1 MILDTSFLIDTL
13 RGEET
18 VEEAVRTV
26 DERGTAQVS
35 SITVMELWEGI
46 HLADSSDHERT
57 VVENLLTDVRELPF
71 DRECATTAGAI
82 NATLQRDGAPIE
94 DANVMIA
101 ATALVHDVPIVTN
114 NVAHFD
120 RIDDLEILT
129 Y

>member
-13 RGEET
+13 RGENT

-46 HLADSSDHERT
+46 HLADSSDRERT
-57 VVENLLTDVRELPF
+57 VVKNLLSDVRELPF
-71 DRECATTAGAI
+71 DRECATTAGEI
-82 NATLQRDGAPIE
+82 NAKLQRGGAPIE
-94 DANVMIA
+94 DADVMIA

-114 NVAHFD
+114 NADHFE

>member
-13 RGEET
+13 RGRET

-26 DERGTAQVS
+26 DERGTAHVS
-35 SITVMELWEGI
+35 SVTVMELWEGV
-46 HLADSSDHERT
+46 HLADSSDRERA
-57 VVENLLTDVRELPF
+57 VVKNLLRDLRELPF
-71 DRECATTAGAI
+71 DRECATTAGEL
-82 NATLQRDGAPIE
+82 NATLRRDGAPIE
-94 DANVMIA
+94 EADVMIA

-114 NVAHFD
+114 NAERFE